1 MTRYSTPLLLGL
13 FAFLLVMGIKPLY
26 PQNVAWLNGLD
37 PIQHYIGW
45 AFYRFGPWTFPV
57 GLNPGYGMELS
68 SSIVFTDSIPLLA
81 ILFKP
86 FSGLLPQTFQYLGI
100 WTLVC
105 FVLQAYFAGRL
116 MGLITSDRLIVL
128 LGSAFFVFAPPML
141 WRMGYHTALAS
152 HFLILAALYLNLK
165 PAASHHIRNWA
176 CLIVVASLVHFYILA
191 MVMALW
197 IADLLDRSPFGNKS
211 DQTKTQEST
220 QLTWFAIGKELFIV
234 LLLLLGAMWQ
244 AGYFISVSTS
254 GAGYGLHRTN
264 VLSMFY
270 PQGWSYIGRLWS
282 QENFPVEGFNFL
294 GLGLVLV
301 FVFALTQMALVL
313 ARRKPFLLN
322 AGRFRWLI
330 LVMLSLA
337 LFSWSHHIGFGSI
350 TFELAVPEIIIR
362 WASVLRSS
370 GRMFWPVLYFVIFLS
385 LLFLVRHL
393 SKKIVITVFSLL
405 LLIQIIDTS
414 SAWWPRR
421 IEQQRLEGAEFSSS
435 FKDVFWSSAANHYK
449 KWVSL
454 PLVDLQGQLHW
465 ISVGVLALR
474 HRFETN
480 AVYLARYNS
489 ADVRSSNQ
497 TLLNALYQGRFN
509 PQTLYILDDSKV
521 LAAQMHIRPD
531 DLLAKID
538 GLNVLAPGW
547 KSCKDCLQVPASME
561 IRSPMPTLGLGKP
574 ISFGTGALGPSFLIW
589 GWAEPEPWGAWS
601 IGKQSKLVMPM
612 PQGAKS
618 LTLDMRALIGA
629 NHPVQGLELI
639 VNGVGQSKV
648 SLSKPDHNRIQ
659 IPLTQIEK
667 QEKYV
672 AIQLNYLNPV
682 KPKTLG
688 QGPDERDLAIGINS
702 AMFE

>member
-1 MTRYSTPLLLGL
+1 
-13 FAFLLVMGIKPLY
+13 
-26 PQNVAWLNGLD
+26 
-37 PIQHYIGW
+37 
-45 AFYRFGPWTFPV
+45 
-57 GLNPGYGMELS
+57 
-68 SSIVFTDSIPLLA
+68 
-81 ILFKP
+81 
-86 FSGLLPQTFQYLGI
+86 
-100 WTLVC
+100 
-105 FVLQAYFAGRL
+105 
-116 MGLITSDRLIVL
+116 
-128 LGSAFFVFAPPML
+128 ML

-165 PAASHHIRNWA
+165 PGSHHHIRNWA
-176 CLIVVASLVHFYILA
+176 LVIVVASLVHFYILA

-197 IADLLDRSPFGNKS
+197 LADLLDRSPLGKKS
-211 DQTKTQEST
+211 DQTKTQESA
-220 QLTWFAIGKELFIV
+220 QLTWLAIGKELIIV

-264 VLSMFY
+264 ALSMFH

-282 QENFPVEGFNFL
+282 QTNFPVEGFNFL

-301 FVFALTQMALVL
+301 FVFALAQLTLVIS
-313 ARRKPFLLN
+313 RRKSFALN
-322 AGRFRWLI
+322 VKRFRWLI
-330 LVMLSLA
+330 LVMLSLT
-337 LFSWSHHIGFGSI
+337 LFSWSHRVGFGGI

-362 WASVLRSS
+362 LASVLRSS
-370 GRMFWPVLYFVIFLS
+370 GRMFWPVFYFVIFLS
-385 LLFLVRHL
+385 LLFLIRHL
-393 SKKIVITVFSLL
+393 SKKIVVTIFSLFL
-405 LLIQIIDTS
+405 VIQMIDTS
-414 SAWWPRR
+414 AAWWPRR
-421 IEQQRLEGAEFSSS
+421 VEQQRLEGAEFSSS
-435 FKDVFWSSAANHYK
+435 FKDVFWNSAANHYK

-489 ADVRSSNQ
+489 ADVQSSNQ
-497 TLLNALYQGRFN
+497 TLLNALYQGQFN

-521 LAAQMHIRPD
+521 LAAQMHIHPD

-547 KSCKDCLQVPASME
+547 KSCKDCLQVPSSMQ
-561 IRSPMPTLGLGKP
+561 IRSPMPTLGLGKT

-601 IGKQSKLVMPM
+601 IGKQSKLVLPI

-618 LTLDMRALIGA
+618 LILDVRALIGA
-629 NHPVQGLELI
+629 NHPVQEVELL
-639 VNGVGQSKV
+639 VNGVGQGKV
-648 SLSKPDHNRIQ
+648 SLSKPDHNQ
-659 IPLTQIEK
+659 ISISLAQVEK

-672 AIQLNYLNPV
+672 AIELNYFNPV

-702 AMFE
+702 AVFE